1 MNNLKKSIKTFF
13 ETSNQR
19 IQLQKMYL
27 FSTFFSFALACV
39 INLLDTEFGRIT
51 LLVSVA
57 SAVAFIANA
66 TVWTLGSALISNYLS
81 EKSSQKSTSKSKK

>member
-27 FSTFFSFALACV
+27 FSTFFSFTLACV

-66 TVWTLGSALISNYLS
+66 TIWTLGSALISNYLS